1 MHDTSYQKRSWQCW
15 HLLNEAEMYPT
26 VLSQTHKAQLQFQM
40 HFADTNP
47 ALSKLQF
54 RYLNNSILQQK
65 RTSNIERTIQFHSS
79 SFEVIID

>member
-1 MHDTSYQKRSWQCW
+1 MHNESYQKRSWQCW

-26 VLSQTHKAQLQFQM
+26 VLSQTHKAQLPFQM

-47 ALSKLQF
+47 ALSKLQL
-54 RYLNNSILQQK
+54 RHLNNLILQGK

-79 SFEVIID
+79 SFEAIIN